1 MKITKI
7 LLALLMSIGFIV
19 PVSAAEVGNNE
30 NTNMRTSA
38 CNDQILYK
46 GSVIYFNLLPFVDA
60 IDIDRQMA
68 YLGEIGAWVPS
79 FHLMNCTI
87 YGNKHPSQVI
97 DVGCK
102 VTFQSEPTQTNYEL
116 NTFKVRDID
125 IPNNRALIN
134 FTDRYGNIYP
144 TWVDAGPATE
154 TCDLAMY

>member
-30 NTNMRTSA
+30 NTNVRTSA

-46 GSVIYFNLLPFVDA
+46 GSVIYFLVNAVVDA
-60 IDIDRQMA
+60 IDINRQMV
-68 YLGEIGAWVPS
+68 YISVIGAWVPS
-79 FHLMNCTI
+79 YHLMHTTI
-87 YGNKHPSQVI
+87 YGNKHPDQVL
-97 DVGCK
+97 DVGYF
-102 VTFQSEPTQTNYEL
+102 VDFFSEPTQKNYEL

-154 TCDLAMY
+154 TCELAMY